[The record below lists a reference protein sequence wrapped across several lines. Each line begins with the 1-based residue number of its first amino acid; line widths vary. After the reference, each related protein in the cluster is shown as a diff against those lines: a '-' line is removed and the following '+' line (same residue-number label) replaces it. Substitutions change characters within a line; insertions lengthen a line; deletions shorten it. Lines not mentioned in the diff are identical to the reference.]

1 MEQHIHLGFFPVE
14 AVLLIADI
22 LDGLAGDGFD
32 RRGRNRFGATGLARL
47 VVQRVSQAA
56 RMSQGLMPS
65 LGPSRK
71 NRSTT
76 SSEMRSLTLSGWPS
90 ETLSEVNR

>member
-1 MEQHIHLGFFPVE
+1 MQQHFDLGILPVK
-14 AVLLIADI
+14 AILLVADI
-22 LDGLAGDGFD
+22 LDGGAGDRFD
-32 RRGRNRFGATGLARL
+32 FLGGDRFGAACFAGITARL

-65 LGPSRK
+65 GPSRK

-76 SSEMRSLTLSGWPS
+76 SSEMRSLTLSG
-90 ETLSEVNR
+90 